1 MAVFRVE
8 KTKDYTV
15 MANHHL
21 RNTQL
26 SLKAKGLLSLML
38 SLPED
43 WDYTTK
49 GLSCICKDGV
59 DSICSTVKELEDHG
73 YITRTRLRDE
83 MGRLRIIEY
92 TIHEQPIE
100 GKSPKREN
108 PVLDNP
114 VLENPRLGEP
124 VLGNPAQLNTKQS
137 STKILNTN
145 PSIDTDPAM
154 PDEEWEAYSEFVE
167 ENIEYDTLIQ
177 EYDRETVDEI
187 RELILEMV
195 TSTKRT
201 FHISGNK
208 VSWAAVK
215 SRFLKL
221 GSEHVKY
228 VLDCLRKN
236 TTKVHNVKKYLIATL
251 YNAPSTM
258 ESYYQLEVGHDMR
271 KNE

>member
-21 RNTQL
+21 RNTSL

-38 SLPED
+38 SLPDD
-43 WDYTTK
+43 WDYTLT
-49 GLSCICKDGV
+49 GLSKICGDGIS
-59 DSICSTVKELEDHG
+59 SIRSAVSELEGAG
-73 YITRTRLRDE
+73 YISR
-83 MGRLRIIEY
+83 GRNRNEKGQLTDTLY
-92 TIHEQPIE
+92 TIHEQPICDF
-100 GKSPKREN
+100 PM
-108 PVLDNP
+108 LDNP
-114 VLENPRLGEP
+114 TLEKPILGKPTLENRT
-124 VLGNPAQLNTKQS
+124 QLNTKQS

-145 PSIDTDPAM
+145 PSIDTDTAM
-154 PDEEWEAYSEFVE
+154 PDGEWESYSEFVE
-167 ENIEYDTLIQ
+167 GNIEYGTLIQ

-208 VSWAAVK
+208 VSRAAVK

-258 ESYYQLEVGHDMR
+258 ESYYQLEVGHDM
-271 KNE
+271 KQLE